1 MGKDY
6 YRILGISKGASEEDV
21 KKAYRK
27 MALKYHPDKNK
38 AADAEAKFKDIAEA
52 YDVLSDK
59 KKRDIYDQFGEEGL
73 KGGVPGGGGV
83 GPTSSDGSHFTYYT
97 FSGDPRETFAQFFGT
112 SDPFSMFMGGD
123 GGMGGS
129 MFERMDVDDDT
140 FHILSGRMGAPSG
153 GTRRAFSFS
162 PHDATRTRGKAQDPA
177 ITRDLYV
184 SLEEINAGVTKKM
197 KITRN
202 VVCAET
208 RQMKKEEKI
217 LTIQIKPGWK
227 EGTKITFE
235 KEGDQSPGKIPAD
248 IVFIIRD
255 KPHQVFKR
263 DGANISFTTKITLRD
278 ALCGIRVTVPTL
290 EGPKVYLDFTTT
302 IVRPQ
307 TVKRLQGK
315 GLPFPKDPSRRGD
328 ILVHFDIQFPSTL
341 TVSAKEILGEIL
353 PM

>member
-6 YRILGISKGASEEDV
+6 YKILGISRSANDDDI

-27 MALKYHPDKNK
+27 MALRYHPDKNK
-38 AADAEAKFKDIAEA
+38 APDAEAKFKDIAEA

-59 KKRDIYDQFGEEGL
+59 KKRDIYDQYGEEVL
-73 KGGVPGGGGV
+73 KGGIPGGGG
-83 GPTSSDGSHFTYYT
+83 GSGGGGGTHFTYT

-112 SDPFSMFMGGD
+112 SDPFSMFMGAD
-123 GGMGGS
+123 GGLGGS
-129 MFERMDVDDDT
+129 MFENMDVDDS
-140 FHILSGRMGAPSG
+140 FNMMGGRLGGA

-162 PHDATRTRGKAQDPA
+162 PHDSTRTRAKAQDPA

-184 SLEEINAGVTKKM
+184 TLEEIHTGVTKKM

-202 VVCAET
+202 VVCKET
-208 RQMKKEEKI
+208 GHMRKEEKI

-248 IVFIIRD
+248 IVFVIRD
-255 KPHQVFKR
+255 KPNQVFKR
-263 DGANISFTTKITLRD
+263 DGANLSFTTKLTLRE
-278 ALCGIRVTVPTL
+278 ALCGVRVTVPTL
-290 EGPKVYLDFTTT
+290 DGPKVHLDFSNEV
-302 IVRPQ
+302 VRPQ
-307 TVKRLQGK
+307 TVRRLQGK

-328 ILVHFDIQFPSTL
+328 ILVHFDIQFPATL
-341 TVSAKEILGEIL
+341 TESAKEILSEIL
-353 PM
+353 

>member
-6 YRILGISKGASEEDV
+6 YKILGISKGANEDDI

-27 MALKYHPDKNK
+27 MALKFHPDKNK
-38 AADAEAKFKDIAEA
+38 SPDAEAKFKDIAEA

-59 KKRDIYDQFGEEGL
+59 KKRDIYDQYGEEGL
-73 KGGVPGGGGV
+73 KGGIPGGGSSST
-83 GPTSSDGSHFTYYT
+83 GPDGTHFTYT

-129 MFERMDVDDDT
+129 MFERMDVDDDA
-140 FHILSGRMGAPSG
+140 FNMMGGRLGGG

-162 PHDATRTRGKAQDPA
+162 PHDSTRTRTKAQDPA

-184 SLEEINAGVTKKM
+184 TLEEVNTGVTKKM

-202 VVCAET
+202 VVCKET
-208 RQMKKEEKI
+208 KQMKKEEKI

-263 DGANISFTTKITLRD
+263 DGANLSFTTKITLRD
-278 ALCGIRVTVPTL
+278 ALCGTRITVPTL
-290 EGPKVYLDFTTT
+290 EGPKIYLDYTKDV
-302 IVRPQ
+302 VRPQ
-307 TVKRLQGK
+307 AVKRLQGR
-315 GLPFPKDPSRRGD
+315 GLPYPKDPSRRGD
-328 ILVHFDIQFPSTL
+328 ILVHFDIQFPAALSE
-341 TVSAKEILGEIL
+341 SAREILSEVL
-353 PM
+353 PL